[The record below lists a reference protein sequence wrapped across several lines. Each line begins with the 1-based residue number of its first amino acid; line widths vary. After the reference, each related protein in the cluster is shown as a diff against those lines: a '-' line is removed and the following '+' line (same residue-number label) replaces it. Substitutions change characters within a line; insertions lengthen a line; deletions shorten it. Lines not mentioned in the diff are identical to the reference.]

1 MYQLIGAPVSLYTG
15 KVRCY
20 LQFKG
25 IGFEEVL
32 ATPQVFKELIIPR
45 TGVRYIPVLV
55 TPDDQVIQ
63 DSTEIIDHLEQRFPD
78 RPVYPTGPCQRLV
91 ALLLEVYGDEWL
103 VNPAM
108 LYRWKIEENR
118 EFAIQE
124 FGRTRLP
131 DASAAEQYAAGLEAS
146 APFAGAL
153 PRLGITDHSRAAIEQ
168 SYLTLLDELNTHFS
182 SHDYLLG
189 DKPCIG
195 DFGLIGPLYAH
206 LYRDP
211 ASGRLMRERAPQVA
225 RWVERMISPDASS
238 HDGAFMPDD
247 QVPDTLLPIINR
259 MFEEQVPVLLETARQ
274 LKEWT
279 EANPGVEDI
288 PRAIGTLRYR
298 LGDMEEERL
307 VFPYTVW
314 MWQRAHDFHNSLDAV
329 GLSAIASVLSSQ
341 QMGAL
346 SEPLS
351 VRVKRQSNK
360 LQIDADRGVD

>member
-25 IGFEEVL
+25 IAFEEVL
-32 ATPQVFKELIIPR
+32 ATPQIFKELIIPR

-63 DSTEIIDHLEQRFPD
+63 DSTEIIDHLEHHFPN
-78 RPVYPTGPCQRLV
+78 RSVYPAGPCQRLV

-118 EFAIQE
+118 ECAIQE

-131 DASAAEQYAAGLEAS
+131 NASAEEQYAAGLEAS

-153 PRLGITDHSRAAIEQ
+153 PRLGITDHSRAAIEH
-168 SYLTLLDELNTHFS
+168 SYLALLDELNIHFNN
-182 SHDYLLG
+182 HDYLLG
-189 DKPCIG
+189 ARPSIG

-211 ASGRLMRERAPQVA
+211 ASGRLMQERAPQVA
-225 RWVERMISPDASS
+225 QWVERMINPGAGNQ
-238 HDGAFMPDD
+238 DGDFLPDD

-259 MFEEQVPVLLETARQ
+259 MFDEQVPVLLETARQ

-279 EANPGVEDI
+279 ETNPDAEDI
-288 PRAIGTLRYR
+288 PRAIGTLHYR
-298 LGDMEEERL
+298 LGDMAEERL
-307 VFPYTVW
+307 VFPYNLW
-314 MWQRAHDFHNSLDAV
+314 MWQRAHDFYNSLDAV
-329 GLSAIASVLSSQ
+329 GLSAVASVLNSQ

-360 LQIDADRGVD
+360 LKIGADRGVD

>member
-25 IGFEEVL
+25 IGFEEIL

-45 TGVRYIPVLV
+45 TGVRYIPVLM

-63 DSTEIIDHLEQRFPD
+63 DSTEIIDHLEQRFPS
-78 RPVYPTGPCQRLV
+78 RPVYPASPCQRLV
-91 ALLLEVYGDEWL
+91 ALLLEVYGDEWM

-108 LYRWKIEENR
+108 LYRWKIDENR

-131 DASAAEQYAAGLEAS
+131 HASATEQYAAGLEAS
-146 APFAGAL
+146 GPFAGAL

-168 SYLTLLDELNTHFS
+168 SYLMLLNELNTHFS
-182 SHDYLLG
+182 RHDYLLG
-189 DKPCIG
+189 ARPSIG

-211 ASGRLMRERAPQVA
+211 ASGRLMQERAPQVA
-225 RWVERMISPDASS
+225 RWVERMISPEAAS
-238 HDGAFMPDD
+238 HDGDFLPDD
-247 QVPDTLLPIINR
+247 QVPDTLWPVINR
-259 MFEEQVPVLLETARQ
+259 MFDEQVPVLLETARQ
-274 LKEWT
+274 LKAWV
-279 EANPGVEDI
+279 EANPDAEDI
-288 PRAIGTLRYR
+288 PRAIGTLHYR

-307 VFPYTVW
+307 VFPYHLW
-314 MWQRAHDFHNSLDAV
+314 MWQRAHDCYSKLADDQRATV
-329 GLSAIASVLSSQ
+329 STVLNDEQ
-341 QMGAL
+341 IQAL
-346 SEPLS
+346 ATPLP
-351 VRVKRQSNK
+351 VRLQRQNNK
-360 LQIDADRGVD
+360 LKRLEGSGQ

>member
-1 MYQLIGAPVSLYTG
+1 MHKLIGAPVSLYTG

-25 IGFEEVL
+25 IRFEEVL
-32 ATPQVFKELIIPR
+32 STPQIFKELIIPR

-63 DSTEIIDHLEQRFPD
+63 DSTEIIDHLEHHFPD
-78 RPVYPTGPCQRLV
+78 RSVYPTGPCQRLV
-91 ALLLEVYGDEWL
+91 ALLLEIYGDEWL

-131 DASAAEQYAAGLEAS
+131 GASAKEQYAAGLEAS
-146 APFAGAL
+146 GPFAGAL

-168 SYLTLLDELNTHFS
+168 SYLSLLDELNIHFS
-182 SHDYLLG
+182 DHDYLLG
-189 DKPCIG
+189 DQPCIG

-238 HDGAFMPDD
+238 HDGGFLPND

-259 MFEEQVPVLLETARQ
+259 MFDEQVPVLLETARQ

-279 EANPGVEDI
+279 EANPDAEDI

-307 VFPYTVW
+307 VFPYNLW
-314 MWQRAHDFHNSLDAV
+314 MWQRAHDFYGELTGDHRAGITALLNDAQ
-329 GLSAIASVLSSQ
+329 IH
-341 QMGAL
+341 AL
-346 SEPLS
+346 ATPLS
-351 VRVKRQSNK
+351 VRLQRRNNKLKRQTESG
-360 LQIDADRGVD
+360 Q

>member
-1 MYQLIGAPVSLYTG
+1 MYKLIGAPVSLYTG

-25 IGFEEVL
+25 IAFEEVL
-32 ATPQVFKELIIPR
+32 ATPQVYQELIIPR

-63 DSTEIIDHLEQRFPD
+63 DSTEIIDYLEQRFPD
-78 RPVYPTGPCQRLV
+78 KPIYPAGPRQRLV

-108 LYRWKIEENR
+108 LYRWMIEENR
-118 EFAIQE
+118 QFAIAE

-131 DASAAEQYAAGLEAS
+131 EASPEEQYAAGLEAS
-146 APFAGAL
+146 APFAGVL
-153 PRLGITDHSRAAIEQ
+153 PRLGITAHSRAAIEA
-168 SYLTLLDELNTHFS
+168 SYLALLDELNLHFS
-182 SHDYLLG
+182 RHDYLLG
-189 DKPCIG
+189 DRPSIG

-225 RWVERMISPDASS
+225 RWVERMVSAAAS
-238 HDGAFMPDD
+238 HDGDFLPDD
-247 QVPDTLLPIINR
+247 RVSDTLFPIIKR
-259 MFEEQVPVLLETARQ
+259 MFDEQVPVLMETARQ
-274 LKEWT
+274 LEERIT
-279 EANPGVEDI
+279 ANPDAADI

-307 VFPYTVW
+307 AFPYNLW
-314 MWQRAHDFHNSLDAV
+314 MWQRPRDFYGELTSDQRA
-329 GLSAIASVLSSQ
+329 AIAPLLSETQVRALSSP
-341 QMGAL
+341 M
-346 SEPLS
+346 P
-351 VRVKRQSNK
+351 VRLARRNNK
-360 LQIDADRGVD
+360 LERFDKMGQ